1 MKQLKNGEFN
11 ELNLTKEQ
19 IYQAL
24 QEKCNV
30 KFSVEV
36 KAYSKIEESNS
47 IAFNEIQNIYP
58 IE

>member
-19 IYQAL
+19 IDQAL
-24 QEKCNV
+24 QEKCNA
-30 KFSVEV
+30 KYSVEV